1 MHPSQETVS
10 AYLDGELTPAEALS
24 TAHHLRQCATC
35 AAALASF
42 AAIESGLA
50 EAPALA
56 CEAVRTLVSARLDQE
71 LDPEGA
77 RVADAHLDDCASCQE
92 VVSAWTRLDEA
103 IASLPLVA
111 PSEHIDA
118 ALERLRREP
127 VRARRR
133 TPFPLPAAIWP
144 ARALA
149 AVAVIA
155 AVLLAAS
162 QQPGTELAT
171 PGAGSAIV
179 ASVQQSVLD
188 SRTGTLYV
196 LRTTPPTVTALDA
209 ATLAQR
215 QVISVG
221 GTPTAIALNETTD
234 QVLVLDAHAKTLT
247 TIDSRSNSVIS
258 STPVGV
264 PGTPTSIQV
273 NGAGQVAVASI
284 IADAGSGPNATLA
297 PQSATSQTGAV
308 SVLDPTTKQIL
319 TVSQVDVAP
328 SQLVMEP
335 SGKRALLVSTA
346 GTTIVDAAT
355 YKQLDRAPGGISAA
369 FSGPSGEFA
378 ILTLRDGAAFVDLSG
393 HAGVAL
399 SGAPLAITAL
409 PNGGYAVLTVSA
421 GAGRITT
428 LAADGTV
435 GTTVAA
441 PAGRDITFDPLT
453 GNLAVIGPAGVSNVA
468 LSAVAVA
475 PSAGSAPPTAAVAP
489 APASAAPQPSG
500 AASASPATSASPA
513 PSASPPTSPA
523 QGGSL
528 PPVAER
534 PEPDSSLVPTGAR
547 LLTGSTY
554 LYSSSQVQ
562 HPVRVAGD
570 GTRMWS
576 VDASNVLTSLHTDTG
591 DVFRIATL
599 PSDAHIDAVLPSP
612 GYVYLTDARHGRL
625 YVVDVQTDTLSA
637 YPVPFLPLVA
647 DAVTSPDDRLWL
659 VADGL
664 GLVSFDPRAQKTEVA
679 YVGGTRFS
687 AVGIDAIGRV
697 WLAPRDR
704 GSLDVYDPLNG
715 KLTELVFPHDGAI
728 TAIFVDAKAVVWVG
742 TDNGQIFAM
751 RNRNVRLVA
760 AITRPVDRLIAGPA
774 GDVWYVSRSGGE
786 VTFGP
791 ADGSALA
798 LHGPLGMSTPA
809 FDGLGR
815 AWAED
820 PASGSFFVT
829 LPGKGR

>member
-1 MHPSQETVS
+1 MHPSQEALS
-10 AYLDGELTPAEALS
+10 AYLDGELMPAEALS
-24 TAHHLRQCATC
+24 TGRHLHQCVSC
-35 AAALASF
+35 ASVVERFAALERSLTA
-42 AAIESGLA
+42 
-50 EAPALA
+50 APALA
-56 CEAVRTLVSARLDQE
+56 CEAVRPLLSARFDEELDEAEAHAAEAHLNDCVACQAAASEWARLDGA
-71 LDPEGA
+71 LAALPLKAPSA
-77 RVADAHLDDCASCQE
+77 RV
-92 VVSAWTRLDEA
+92 
-103 IASLPLVA
+103 
-111 PSEHIDA
+111 DA
-118 ALERLRREP
+118 ALERYRRAP
-127 VRARRR
+127 VRTGRRP
-133 TPFPLPAAIWP
+133 TFGVPAPIWP
-144 ARALA
+144 ARAIA

-155 AVLLAAS
+155 AVLLGLS

-196 LRTTPPTVTALDA
+196 LRTSPPTVTALDA

-215 QVISVG
+215 KVISVG

-234 QVLVLDAHAKTLT
+234 QVLVLDAQAKTLT

-284 IADAGSGPNATLA
+284 ITDAGSGPNATLA

-328 SQLVMEP
+328 SQFVIEP

-355 YKQLDRAPGGISAA
+355 YKPLDRAPGGIAAA
-369 FSGPSGEFA
+369 FSGSGEFA
-378 ILTLRDGAAFVDLSG
+378 ILTVHDGAAFVDLSG
-393 HAGVAL
+393 HPGVAL

-409 PNGGYAVLTVSA
+409 PNGGYAVLTGSA

-428 LAADGTV
+428 LSADGTV
-435 GTTVAA
+435 GTTLAA
-441 PAGRDITFDPLT
+441 PAGRDITFDPVS
-453 GNLAVIGPAGVSNVA
+453 GSLAVIGPAGVSNVA

-475 PSAGSAPPTAAVAP
+475 PSAGSAPPIAAVAP
-489 APASAAPQPSG
+489 APGSSSPQPSASP
-500 AASASPATSASPA
+500 AASASPG
-513 PSASPPTSPA
+513 PSASPSTLPA
-523 QGGSL
+523 PGGSL
-528 PPVAER
+528 PPVAEG
-534 PEPDSSLVPTGAR
+534 PQPDPSLVPTGAR

-562 HPVRVAGD
+562 HPMAVAGD

-599 PSDAHIDAVLPSP
+599 PSDARIDAVLPSP
-612 GYVYLTDARHGRL
+612 GYVYLTDARHGQL
-625 YVVDVQTDTLSA
+625 YVVNVQTDTLSA
-637 YPVPFLPLVA
+637 YPMPFLPLVA

-659 VADGL
+659 VADGF
-664 GLVSFDPRAQKTEVA
+664 GLVSFDPRTQKTEVA
-679 YVGGTRFS
+679 DVGGTRFS

-742 TDNGQIFAM
+742 TDSGQIFAM
-751 RNRNVRLVA
+751 RNNKVRLAA

-809 FDGLGR
+809 FDPYGR

-820 PASGSFFVT
+820 PTSGSFFVT